1 MKAAIYDR
9 TSLERGHPES
19 QAFALRGFA
28 DSKDYTVVKEY
39 TDKTSGGPRGE
50 QDQFNEMMKDASRR
64 AFDILLFWSW
74 DRVTRRGPLVTL
86 HLMAEFE
93 RMGIA
98 YTSLQEPYLSS
109 QADPMMR
116 ELMGSIISWVA
127 KQERLRHSER
137 MKAWARRRKQ
147 DGKPVG
153 RPAGLKDKKPRV
165 RRWRKRPAEVR

>member
-19 QAFALRGFA
+19 QAIALHTHAELKG
-28 DSKDYTVVKEY
+28 YTVVKEY
-39 TDKTSGGPRGE
+39 TDKTSAGPRGE
-50 QDQFNEMMKDASRR
+50 QDQFNEMMKGASRR
-64 AFDILLFWSW
+64 DFDILLFWSW

-93 RMGIA
+93 RMGVA

-109 QADPMMR
+109 QGDPMMR
-116 ELMGSIISWVA
+116 ELMGSIIAWVA

-137 MKAWARRRKQ
+137 MKAWARKRKS

-153 RPAGLKDKKPRV
+153 RQKGTKDKKPRV